1 MKSELPWHSKFDLM
15 GVTFILFIFGSFSSF
30 LAIEG
35 SGRDLDYLG
44 NLLRFTGQFFPPDW
58 SIIDRTVEGLLETLQ
73 IALVSTLLA
82 VVISI
87 ILSICAAGTIA
98 PFWLLWPTRMLL
110 NMIRTIPSLLWALLA
125 VVIVGSNLLL
135 V

>member
-1 MKSELPWHSKFDLM
+1 MKTELPWHSKFDLM

-58 SIIDRTVEGLLETLQ
+58 SIIGRTVEGLLETLQ

-82 VVISI
+82 VVSSI
-87 ILSICAAGTIA
+87 ILSICAA
-98 PFWLLWPTRMLL
+98 
-110 NMIRTIPSLLWALLA
+110 
-125 VVIVGSNLLL
+125 
-135 V
+135 